1 MPSGCIAAAYTVH
14 CYGVGRFH
22 YRVNM
27 TVFTCLNTLKNT
39 HLSALI
45 DKIIVSLFY
54 SGYAFEIIIGTVL
67 RTRGKS
73 LQKCRRRR
81 RRSSSS
87 GGRGGGTSSSSKEL
101 VVSSTSSSRWWY

>member
-81 RRSSSS
+81 R
-87 GGRGGGTSSSSKEL
+87 GVVVVVVVAVVVVVL
-101 VVSSTSSSRWWY
+101 VAAAKNLL

>member
-1 MPSGCIAAAYTVH
+1 MLSGCIATAYTVH

-22 YRVNM
+22 YIVNM
-27 TVFTCLNTLKNT
+27 TVFTCLNTLKKKK

-54 SGYAFEIIIGTVL
+54 TGYAFEIIIGTVV

-81 RRSSSS
+81 R
-87 GGRGGGTSSSSKEL
+87 GVVVVVVAAVVVVVVL
-101 VVSSTSSSRWWY
+101 VAAAKNLF